1 MSATAFCA
9 LIISIGRA
17 TPILPQAVVTQ
28 EMRSLAGIHDLK
40 FIIEPLPL
48 DIEQAVGRRAVRR
61 HCTPRLSDRGFGL
74 SDDEK
79 AAIVLRLSINYR
91 EDEAVRNGAALVCF
105 LTLEQ
110 PVRIERLDTTLVIP
124 TWTGAS
130 IDIVAKD
137 RLHPTLM
144 RGLDEVFD
152 DFFLKSALASRIP

>member
-1 MSATAFCA
+1 
-9 LIISIGRA
+9 
-17 TPILPQAVVTQ
+17 
-28 EMRSLAGIHDLK
+28 
-40 FIIEPLPL
+40 
-48 DIEQAVGRRAVRR
+48 
-61 HCTPRLSDRGFGL
+61 
-74 SDDEK
+74 
-79 AAIVLRLSINYR
+79 
-91 EDEAVRNGAALVCF
+91 